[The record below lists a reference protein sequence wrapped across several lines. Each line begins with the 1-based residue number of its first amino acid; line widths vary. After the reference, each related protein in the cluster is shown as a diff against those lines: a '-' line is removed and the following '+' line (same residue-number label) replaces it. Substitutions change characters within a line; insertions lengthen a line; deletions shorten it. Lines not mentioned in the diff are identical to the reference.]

1 MTGYPELSE
10 TERFPLLTENGR
22 KLLHGMR
29 QDPHAPIWNWPNGE
43 QLNDRGLSRVN
54 QFADA
59 LRQHAESGNES
70 LDEPSWIRNYVDY
83 CLKEVPF
90 YRRRGRPGLSL
101 QEIPTC
107 GRVDMASRAWD
118 FVPDSEPL
126 DELITFSSSGTTGH
140 PTRTP
145 HHPFSA
151 ACGVPLIEHAASTFC
166 DVPFPHGSDNVA
178 ICNVAAYPGAYTT
191 AIVVAYLQEAGCIR
205 VNLDPSAWRKPE
217 DREAYLNRWA
227 APIWLGDP
235 VAFGALEKLDI
246 NYKPNAI
253 LSSILHLSPTYA
265 KRLSLKYDCPVLDMY
280 AMTEAG
286 IIAVGN
292 ENGHRIIPH
301 DLFVEVL
308 DDGEHRCAPGARGEI
323 VLTGGRNPYFPLLR
337 YRTGDFGS
345 LQIIDGHR
353 VLVGLEGREPVEYP
367 VKDGRVVHSMELTRL
382 MRRFPVLQYEMKSLG
397 GCSYEL
403 HLRGDVDRISF
414 ESELADLFKTHVRIV
429 YC

>member
-10 TERFPLLTENGR
+10 EERFPLLTANGR
-22 KLLHGMR
+22 KLLYRMR
-29 QDPHAPIWNWPNGE
+29 QDSNAPIWNWPNGE
-43 QLNDRGLSRVN
+43 QLNDSGLSRVN

-59 LRQHAESGNES
+59 LRQHAEAGSET
-70 LDEPSWIRNYVDY
+70 LDEPSWIDDYVDY
-83 CLKEVPF
+83 CLSEVPF
-90 YRRRGRPGLSL
+90 YRRRGRRGLSL

-107 GRVDMASRAWD
+107 GRVDMAPCVWD

-145 HHPFSA
+145 HHPYSA
-151 ACGVPLIEHAASTFC
+151 ACGVPLMEQAVQKFC
-166 DVPFPHGSDNVA
+166 GVPFPRGSDSTV

-205 VNLDPSAWRKPE
+205 VNLDPSAWRKVE

-246 NYKPNAI
+246 DYKPKAI
-253 LSSILHLSPTYA
+253 LSSIMHLSPGFA
-265 KRLSLKYDCPVLDMY
+265 KRLSLKYECPVLDMY

-292 ENGHRIIPH
+292 ESGHRIIPH

-308 DDGEHRCAPGARGEI
+308 DERERRCAPGVRGEI
-323 VLTGGRNPYFPLLR
+323 VLTGGRNPYLPLLR
-337 YRTGDFGS
+337 YRTGDFAS

-353 VLVGLEGREPVEYP
+353 ALVGLEGREPIEYP
-367 VKDGRVVHSMELTRL
+367 IPNGRIIHSMELTRL
-382 MRRFPVLQYEMKSLG
+382 MRYYPVLQYEMKIVG
-397 GCSYEL
+397 ENSYEL
-403 HLRGDVDRISF
+403 HVRGDIDRKALATDL
-414 ESELADLFKTHVRIV
+414 SELFNMSINIIYR
-429 YC
+429 

>member
-10 TERFPLLTENGR
+10 TERFPLLTASGR
-22 KLLHGMR
+22 KLLHALR

-70 LDEPSWIRNYVDY
+70 LDEPVWIKDYVDY
-83 CLKEVPF
+83 CLTQVPF
-90 YRRRGRPGLSL
+90 YRRRGKPGSSL

-107 GRVDMASRAWD
+107 GRVDMAPRAWD
-118 FVPDSEPL
+118 FVPDGEPL

-151 ACGVPLIEHAASTFC
+151 ACGVPLMEHAARTFC
-166 DVPFPHGSDNVA
+166 DVPIPRGSDNVA
-178 ICNVAAYPGAYTT
+178 ICHVAAYPNAYTT

-205 VNLDPSAWRKPE
+205 VNLDPSAWRKTE
-217 DREAYLNRWA
+217 DREAYLNRWG

-246 NYKPNAI
+246 DYKPQAI

-308 DDGEHRCAPGARGEI
+308 DEGERRCAPGVRGEI

-337 YRTGDFGS
+337 YRTGDFAS
-345 LQIIDGHR
+345 LQVIDGYR
-353 VLVGLEGREPVEYP
+353 VLVGLEGREPVEYL
-367 VKDGRVVHSMELTRL
+367 VKNGRVVHSMELTRL

-397 GCSYEL
+397 ECSYEL
-403 HLRGDVDRISF
+403 HLLGDVDRVSL
-414 ESELADLFKTHVRIV
+414 ESELAELFKMRIPIQ
-429 YC
+429 YR

>member
-10 TERFPLLTENGR
+10 EERFPLLTANGR
-22 KLLHGMR
+22 KLLHRMR
-29 QDPHAPIWNWPNGE
+29 QDSNAPIWNWPNGE
-43 QLNDRGLSRVN
+43 QLNDSGLSRVN

-59 LRQHAESGNES
+59 LRQHAEAGSET
-70 LDEPSWIRNYVDY
+70 LDEPSWIDDYVDY
-83 CLKEVPF
+83 CLSEVPF
-90 YRRRGRPGLSL
+90 YRRRGRRGLSL

-107 GRVDMASRAWD
+107 GRVDMAPCVWD

-145 HHPFSA
+145 HHPYSA
-151 ACGVPLIEHAASTFC
+151 ACGVPLMEQAVRTFC
-166 DVPFPHGSDNVA
+166 GVPLPHGSENVA

-191 AIVVAYLQEAGCIR
+191 AIVVAYLREAGCIR
-205 VNLDPSAWRKPE
+205 VNLDPSAWRKSE

-246 NYKPNAI
+246 GYKPKAI
-253 LSSILHLSPTYA
+253 LSSIMRLSPTFA
-265 KRLSLKYDCPVLDMY
+265 NRLSLKYECPVLDMY

-286 IIAVGN
+286 IVAIGN
-292 ENGHRIIPH
+292 ENGHRILPH

-308 DDGEHRCAPGARGEI
+308 DEGERRCAPGARGEI

-337 YRTGDFGS
+337 YRTGDYAS

-367 VKDGRVVHSMELTRL
+367 VQAGRVIHSMELTRL
-382 MRRFPVLQYEMKSLG
+382 MRRYPVLQYEMKIAG
-397 GCSYEL
+397 EYSYEL
-403 HLRGDVDRISF
+403 HVLGDIDRKSL
-414 ESELADLFKTHVRIV
+414 ESELADLFKTTIPIIYR
-429 YC
+429 